1 MGINFKE
8 ERVEELKLFG
18 LGLFGING
26 APEMMLEIVKEAA
39 KRFAWRSEQS
49 QVSETSAIA
58 RGPGIVKVR
67 IVIEKS
73 WAPSESFD
81 VDGIHLEEL
90 IKMAEAVGAEFKI
103 TEVQDFS
110 FISLFALTVLSFV
123 AAHIAQ
129 QGDSLSKL
137 ELNYFNICDEETREL
152 FFSLQQASKE
162 WSILYL
168 DFSNPCREEFW
179 EVLAR
184 ISANGNI
191 GSFTVFTY
199 KNLGHNQRL
208 GHPGANQDDLM
219 KVWRMSEKVAFEGFS
234 TQIEIGGGKGADTE
248 AEWERMLE
256 LVFEV

>member
-1 MGINFKE
+1 MGIDFKE

-110 FISLFALTVLSFV
+110 FISLL
-123 AAHIAQ
+123 
-129 QGDSLSKL
+129 
-137 ELNYFNICDEETREL
+137 
-152 FFSLQQASKE
+152 
-162 WSILYL
+162 
-168 DFSNPCREEFW
+168 P
-179 EVLAR
+179 
-184 ISANGNI
+184 
-191 GSFTVFTY
+191 
-199 KNLGHNQRL
+199 
-208 GHPGANQDDLM
+208 
-219 KVWRMSEKVAFEGFS
+219 
-234 TQIEIGGGKGADTE
+234 
-248 AEWERMLE
+248 
-256 LVFEV
+256 